1 MFCFSSIKL
10 YVDLFLSLISGV
22 NLDDLDSETV
32 RPTIKKKNLTDDE
45 QYQEDL
51 RFNNAMRE
59 TFLNRFVHMFSAYEH
74 FVILPDQVLL
84 YLTYLKFVFKVLK
97 IYHLFQYINVFT
109 MLA

>member
-1 MFCFSSIKL
+1 MHAHGVCVKAFRVLNCRLLS
-10 YVDLFLSLISGV
+10 FLSSFSGV

-32 RPTIKKKNLTDDE
+32 RPTIKKKNLSDDE

-74 FVILPDQVLL
+74 FVILPDQVCSFLM
-84 YLTYLKFVFKVLK
+84 YVFIKM
-97 IYHLFQYINVFT
+97 LFYDFI
-109 MLA
+109 